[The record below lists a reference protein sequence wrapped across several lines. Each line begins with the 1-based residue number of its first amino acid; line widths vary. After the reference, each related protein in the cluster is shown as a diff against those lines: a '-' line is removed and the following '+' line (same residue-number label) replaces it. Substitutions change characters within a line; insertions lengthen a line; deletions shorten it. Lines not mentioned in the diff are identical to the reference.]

1 MALQTQRPL
10 KAVIHGRA
18 LRHNLGVAKAHAPTS
33 KIMAVVKANA
43 YGHGLLRVA
52 EAISEVDGFAVL
64 GLDEAIALREA
75 GYDQTI
81 MLLEGLFHADA
92 LKIASA
98 YRLSLVVHNESQL
111 QMFEADNNPGNN
123 PVEVFMK
130 VNSGMNR
137 LGFAPNVFATA
148 LKRLES
154 CTNVIGITL
163 MTHFANADESIGISD
178 QLALFNQLTAGSR
191 YPKSLSNSAAVCRYP
206 EAHADWVR
214 PGIMLYGSSPFADV
228 TAASLNLRPAMT
240 LSSEIIAIQPLK
252 PGDSVGYGSLFHA
265 DKPTRVGVVACG
277 YADGYPRHSLTD
289 TPIAV
294 NGHITRTLGRV
305 SMDMLYV
312 DITDIASA
320 NIGSA
325 VELWG
330 SQVAVDAVA
339 QAAGTV
345 GYELLC
351 AVAPRVSVEYV
362 DG

>member
-1 MALQTQRPL
+1 MALQTQRPI
-10 KAVIHGRA
+10 KAFIHGAA
-18 LRHNLGVAKAHAPTS
+18 LRRNLGIVRSRAPLS
-33 KIMAVVKANA
+33 RVMAVVKANA

-52 EAISEVDGFAVL
+52 EALSDADGFAVL

-98 YRLSLVVHNESQL
+98 YRLSLVVHNEQQL

-137 LGFAPNVFATA
+137 LGFAPDIFATM
-148 LKRLES
+148 LKRLEG

-163 MTHFANADESIGISD
+163 MTHFANADESIGIND

-191 YPKSLSNSAAVCRYP
+191 YPKSLANSAAICRYP

-214 PGIMLYGSSPFADV
+214 PGIMLYGSSPFSDV
-228 TAASLNLRPAMT
+228 AASSLDIEPAMT
-240 LSSEIIAIQPLK
+240 LTSEIIAVQSLK
-252 PGDSVGYGSLFHA
+252 PGDSVGSGSLFHA
-265 DKPTRVGVVACG
+265 DSPTRVGVVACG
-277 YADGYPRHSLTD
+277 YADGYPRHSLTG
-289 TPIAV
+289 TPICV
-294 NGHITRTLGRV
+294 NGLITRTLGRV
-305 SMDMLYV
+305 SMDMIYV
-312 DITDIASA
+312 DITEIPNAK
-320 NIGSA
+320 IGSP

-330 SQVAVDAVA
+330 KQVSVDAVA

-351 AVAPRVSVEYV
+351 AVAPRVTVEFTDV
-362 DG
+362 